1 MLCSNYSSLWSQ
13 SRLPMKDL
21 TVGNRFVYYGY
32 NASTTSTVAFYEEVV
47 DEIYINGFIYGLVI
61 LVLPNV

>member
-1 MLCSNYSSLWSQ
+1 
-13 SRLPMKDL
+13 MKDL